1 MRRLL
6 LGLMLAAV
14 TTSARPE
21 TDVADLSTPRRA
33 AESLVRHA
41 LPDSSAFDLAKAA
54 ECLDTSHL
62 PGTAAEQSARGRLL
76 ARMLAETIE
85 RLEISIAVEGLPDT
99 AQTETS
105 LVPLHQSL
113 PGVYLAHTTKGWQVA
128 ASSLK
133 SIERV
138 HRRAFGRFTPA
149 LIRHMPP
156 WLTAAPFGIALWQVL
171 GVILAV
177 AAGLLLRRAVLR
189 LISSR
194 VRRLSAGSSAS
205 AVGDALD
212 SSARPLGLLAASLTL
227 RFALPEL
234 QFGPMT
240 SYALRLLTAV
250 STFAVVWLAY
260 RQIDVLGR
268 WLETL
273 TSKTES
279 RLDDQLVPLTRK
291 ALKVVSVVLG
301 AIFLLHNLGVQV
313 TSLIAGLGIGG
324 LAVALA
330 AQETLSN
337 FFASLVILAD
347 RPFQLGD
354 LVTVG
359 EVTGTV
365 EQVGLRSTRIRT
377 VDRSLVT
384 VPNSKLAG
392 TNIRNLGA
400 RYERQVVTRLGL
412 TYDTSPAQLDAC
424 VLEIQRI
431 LGAHPSVKAGEQV
444 VRLDA
449 MTASALEVLVEFY
462 VDAANREEELRT
474 RHEVLRDFLTL
485 PQRAGIRFA
494 YPTQTIH
501 IAK

>member
-1 MRRLL
+1 MRPLL
-6 LGLMLAAV
+6 LGLMLVAA
-14 TTSARPE
+14 TSSARPE
-21 TDVADLSTPRRA
+21 TYLADLSTPRRA
-33 AESLVRHA
+33 AESLIRHA
-41 LPDSSAFDLAKAA
+41 LPDSSAFDLAKAV
-54 ECLDTSHL
+54 ECLDTSSL
-62 PGTAAEQSARGRLL
+62 PGTPAEQSARGRLL
-76 ARMLAETIE
+76 AQMFAQALE
-85 RLEISIAVEGLPDT
+85 RLDVSIAVEGLPDT
-99 AQTETS
+99 AQTEQA
-105 LVPLHQSL
+105 LVPLNQSL
-113 PGVYLAHTTKGWQVA
+113 PGVYLTHTTKGWQVA

-133 SIERV
+133 SIERL
-138 HRRAFGRFTPA
+138 HRRAFGRFAPT
-149 LIRHMPP
+149 LIRHMPH

-189 LISSR
+189 LIGTR
-194 VRRLSAGSSAS
+194 VRRLSTDSTAPAI
-205 AVGDALD
+205 GDAVD
-212 SSARPLGLLAASLTL
+212 SAARPLGLLAASLTV

-240 SYALRLLTAV
+240 SYALTLLTAV

-273 TSKTES
+273 TYKTES

-291 ALKVVSVVLG
+291 ALKVLAVVLG
-301 AIFLLHNLGVQV
+301 VIFLLHNLGVQV

-354 LVTVG
+354 LVSVG

-377 VDRSLVT
+377 ADRSLVT
-384 VPNSKLAG
+384 VPNSKLAS

-400 RYERQVVTRLGL
+400 RYERQLVTRLSL

-424 VLEIQRI
+424 VLEVQRI
-431 LGAHPSVKAGEQV
+431 LSSHPRVKPDEQV
-444 VRLDA
+444 IRLDA